1 MLFDASQ
8 CPEAAGHIIHKPTQ
22 RIGEAADRSTRNM
35 TDRTQR
41 RWWPSRSVQRV
52 VHLGLATALGVF
64 LYSPLRSV
72 QGSDLV
78 LQVIVF
84 PFLTLSG
91 LFMWKGHVIRTWL
104 RNSQLTGETLPRRL
118 FFFVFFVFLFGLG
131 HHIDHVVRGNHVGW
145 PLIPSVNAFTFSL
158 LAYPFVG
165 LGLYLGWQNRAGIR
179 YWTVLFFVL
188 ATMVITQHFGPTAN
202 EPPGDVIGPYE
213 SQLLGSV
220 AFGWLLVF
228 TVVIVAALLYSGVLW
243 FRRRESHNER
253 TRAETEG
260 HR

>member
-1 MLFDASQ
+1 
-8 CPEAAGHIIHKPTQ
+8 
-22 RIGEAADRSTRNM
+22 M

-41 RWWPSRSVQRV
+41 GWWPSRSVQRV
-52 VHLGLATALGVF
+52 AHLALATALGVF
-64 LYSPLRSV
+64 LYSPLRSA

-84 PFLTLSG
+84 PLLTLSG

-104 RNSQLTGETLPRRL
+104 RNSQLTGEKLPRRL
-118 FFFVFFVFLFGLG
+118 FLLVFFVFLFGLG
-131 HHIDHVVRGNHVGW
+131 HHIDHIIRGNHVGW
-145 PLIPSVNAFTFSL
+145 PLIPAVNAFTFSL

-165 LGLYLGWQNRAGIR
+165 LGLYLGWRNRAGVR
-179 YWTVLFFVL
+179 YWTGLFFVL

-202 EPPGDVIGPYE
+202 EPPADIIGPYE

-243 FRRRESHNER
+243 LRRRDSHNER
-253 TRAETEG
+253 TQTETG
-260 HR
+260 GS